1 MTRLFSGTPRQTCRQ
16 CLNENIP
23 HDLFCDRGGFLCIAI
38 FNAAASA
45 ARYLDV
51 MWDYVGVGAVVSPE
65 AMWDRA
71 ELSEA

>member
-1 MTRLFSGTPRQTCRQ
+1 MRLFSGTPRQTCRH

-23 HDLFCDRGGFLCIAI
+23 RDPFCDRGGFWCMGI

-45 ARYLDV
+45 ARYLNV
-51 MWDYVGVGAVVSPE
+51 MRDYVGIGAVVSPE
-65 AMWDRA
+65 AVWNSA